1 MTSVF
6 TREPD
11 LEAWAQKA
19 LNMSVDD
26 VRKTRLQDLRDRLQI
41 EQPAAATTE
50 AEQLAPRSVQRPP
63 PPPSVQR
70 HPPSVQRPPPPPPPP
85 PSVQRAP
92 PASLLRPTTARRT
105 DGGGGGLVDL
115 PTIPVRQ
122 WCPLPGG
129 LEKLHE
135 HVTAVLDRADHC
147 EQQLQ
152 HKQRLVTTH
161 AHLLDAVDLRA
172 FEEANG
178 ANQNELR
185 SLQTWLRRV
194 VQELEVFLQ
203 ERETLSQ
210 ELLAS
215 DPILATHLAQRTLRL
230 AALKEVASAR
240 CDVML

>member
-41 EQPAAATTE
+41 EQPAATTE

-63 PPPSVQR
+63 PSVQR
-70 HPPSVQRPPPPPPPP
+70 HPPSVQRPPPP

-105 DGGGGGLVDL
+105 DGVSGLVDL

-210 ELLAS
+210 ELIAS